1 MSEVAVSLNGVS
13 VGYNEGTG
21 CKTVLR
27 GITASL
33 ESGELVALI
42 GCNGAG
48 KSTLL
53 RTLSAE
59 QKPLAGDVEYRSGK
73 LSGLSA
79 AELAKEIS
87 IVLTGS
93 VVANMKVR
101 ELVSLG
107 RLPYTGFLGRLSK
120 HDRQVVEEALQ
131 LMGISE
137 FAGRDIDSLSDGE
150 RQKCMIAKA
159 LAQDTPLMLLD
170 EPTAFL
176 DFHGKLHLFKT
187 LRSIARE
194 KGKSVL
200 VSTHDVELA
209 MRVADRLWVAD
220 KGYLYTGTVEEL
232 QSRGVLQSFI
242 DGDGYRYNTK
252 EQRIEYNQR

>member
-1 MSEVAVSLNGVS
+1 MSEVAVSLKGVS
-13 VGYNEGTG
+13 VGYNEGKG
-21 CKTVLR
+21 CKTILR

-33 ESGELVALI
+33 YSGELVALI

-59 QKPLAGDVEYRSGK
+59 QKPLAGDIEYRSGK
-73 LSGLSA
+73 LGALSP

-93 VVANMKVR
+93 AVANMKVR

-107 RLPYTGFLGRLSK
+107 RLPYTGFLGRLSQC
-120 HDRQVVEEALQ
+120 DRQVVEETLQ
-131 LMGISE
+131 LMGIQD
-137 FAGRDIDSLSDGE
+137 FAMRDIDTLSDGE

-159 LAQDTPLMLLD
+159 LAQDTPLILLD

-176 DFHGKLHLFKT
+176 DFHGKLHLFRT
-187 LRSIARE
+187 LRTIARE

-200 VSTHDVELA
+200 VSTHDIELA
-209 MRVADRLWVAD
+209 MRVADKLWLAD
-220 KGYLYTGTVEEL
+220 KGRLHSGTVEEL
-232 QSRGVLQSFI
+232 QCSGALQSFI
-242 DGDGYRYNTK
+242 DGDGYSYNAK